1 MPTLEEFC
9 TITATLRPRMLGKT
23 PSGVRIDF
31 AFEGTAEGTHWE
43 GARPVS
49 GVDYATVRGDGNLD
63 LQIRGVIGE
72 GRQTVSYQAF
82 GVSIMKSKT
91 EAIPQELLT
100 FQTSDPDLSWLN
112 TAVGVAVGQGE
123 GLNLTLTVYVVKV

>member
-9 TITATLRPRMLGKT
+9 TITAALRPRMLGKT

-31 AFEGTAEGTHWE
+31 AFEGSAESPHWE
-43 GARPVS
+43 GSRPVA
-49 GVDYATVRGDGNLD
+49 GVDYATVRSDGNLD
-63 LQIRGVIGE
+63 LDIRGVIGE
-72 GRQTVSYQAF
+72 GRNTVSYRAI

-91 EAIPQELLT
+91 EAVPHELLT
-100 FQTSDPDLSWLN
+100 FETSDEELSWLN

-123 GLNLTLTVYVVKV
+123 GLDLTLTVYLVRG